1 MNLTE
6 APLDALSA
14 IIPGTTI
21 SNDAQPAFLLGFTI
35 VLFCNFTTTYNHPFL
50 PYLRLALASPAYYA
64 CWLYGFSGQFVQLN
78 RSVALGMA
86 LLGTYGGM
94 KVTEICV
101 VGFWNGQEDW
111 PKWVK
116 LRTETEKKAGAS
128 QEKQTENRMGEVIP
142 FEPTILGRLV
152 YAHDLGSASGASWLA
167 GRAWS
172 WATPG
177 IRNQDPTPQ
186 PRWQFVFTSVTKLI
200 GCYLIMDVCESIS
213 ATRSWDLYTPNTR
226 PVTGSGIPLKW
237 QLVYAT
243 CVCIRTAMGITFPHT
258 VFALVA
264 GLTINAPST
273 GFRPLFDA
281 PWASRSLAEFWSVR
295 WHPIFRRSFDQISSG
310 ILSIIVFVSGSG
322 SRSSKPLAKQ
332 SRIGKNSTIT
342 MNTTGTQPLSQFE
355 AVYPPALVPP
365 AAQPFFQL
373 IVISLILCNFT
384 VTYNHPIL
392 PYLRLVLAIPVLYG
406 SWSYGLS
413 GAFDPMPNRKVAMG
427 MGYLA
432 THGIMKAFE
441 VCIIGFW
448 NKEEDW
454 PKWVKLQTEGET
466 KGGKG
471 EIVPFTPTI
480 LGRLAYALDLG
491 SAGGSSWFRGRAWDW
506 ATPTILNQRAQP
518 LPRFQFVLRSL
529 ITLIQ
534 SFLIVDVCESI
545 IATRNWNTTLSQPL
559 TNDGIPMLLQLVYA
573 TCVCARTMIGSM
585 SAYTGIG
592 MLCALVFNTPS
603 TAFPPLFDHPFASR
617 SLAEFWASK
626 WHPILRRSLHT
637 ISAGIFSLFIFIFSS
652 SSDTALILT
661 RRDVKLLRSV
671 IIFAL
676 SCLVHLVF
684 WNAIPTNPTYPY
696 PSFFNAEG
704 IKFFLLQPLGLT
716 IELLLI
722 RPLTEDLP
730 DGRWGLKT
738 VVRRGFAW
746 TWLLWS
752 GRFFSNVWINRGLL
766 GHAEREIVYSPVR
779 GVLRGQWRID

>member
-273 GFRPLFDA
+273 GFHPLFDA

-332 SRIGKNSTIT
+332 SRIGKVIRSIIIFT
-342 MNTTGTQPLSQFE
+342 LSCTEHFILL
-355 AVYPPALVPP
+355 AALPTDANYPP
-365 AAQPFFQL
+365 QPFLDTQL
-373 IVISLILCNFT
+373 L
-384 VTYNHPIL
+384 
-392 PYLRLVLAIPVLYG
+392 
-406 SWSYGLS
+406 
-413 GAFDPMPNRKVAMG
+413 
-427 MGYLA
+427 
-432 THGIMKAFE
+432 
-441 VCIIGFW
+441 
-448 NKEEDW
+448 
-454 PKWVKLQTEGET
+454 
-466 KGGKG
+466 
-471 EIVPFTPTI
+471 
-480 LGRLAYALDLG
+480 
-491 SAGGSSWFRGRAWDW
+491 
-506 ATPTILNQRAQP
+506 
-518 LPRFQFVLRSL
+518 
-529 ITLIQ
+529 
-534 SFLIVDVCESI
+534 
-545 IATRNWNTTLSQPL
+545 
-559 TNDGIPMLLQLVYA
+559 
-573 TCVCARTMIGSM
+573 
-585 SAYTGIG
+585 
-592 MLCALVFNTPS
+592 
-603 TAFPPLFDHPFASR
+603 
-617 SLAEFWASK
+617 
-626 WHPILRRSLHT
+626 
-637 ISAGIFSLFIFIFSS
+637 
-652 SSDTALILT
+652 
-661 RRDVKLLRSV
+661 
-671 IIFAL
+671 
-676 SCLVHLVF
+676 
-684 WNAIPTNPTYPY
+684 
-696 PSFFNAEG
+696 
-704 IKFFLLQPLGLT
+704 KFFLAQPLGLT
-716 IELLLI
+716 IELLLVQ
-722 RPLTEDLP
+722 PLTEGLP
-730 DGRWGLKT
+730 RSWRT
-738 VVRRGFAW
+738 AVRRAFAW
-746 TWLLWS
+746 VWLLWS
-752 GRFFSNVWINRGLL
+752 GRYFSDVWFSRGLL
-766 GHAEREIVYSPVR
+766 AHKERDIVFSPVR
-779 GVLRGQWRID
+779 GLLKGQWWIN